1 MQVLADRLNGATFDV
16 PFLQTAFPRFKPLAH
31 LDLRYPLRRLGL
43 TGGLKEIERTAG
55 IKRPSHLR
63 EVDGFDAVILWNE
76 HRRGKRGA
84 LERLVEYCREDT
96 INLAPLATRIAKEMP
111 RHIGSP
117 LAA

>member
-55 IKRPSHLR
+55 IKRPRHLR
-63 EVDGFDAVILWNE
+63 EVDGFDRAG
-76 HRRGKRGA
+76 RCKRA
-84 LERLVEYCREDT
+84 KLIHV
-96 INLAPLATRIAKEMP
+96 RIAP
-111 RHIGSP
+111 HSLG
-117 LAA
+117 